1 MAKTS
6 SRLDIN
12 LEASGKI
19 KSIMLRSIS
28 EVTKSWK
35 EKESEEEG
43 SMARYY
49 RNVIDVVKGSSFR
62 EETLL
67 LHPEWLSI
75 DLALFS
81 KAAAVS
87 GGHHS
92 SDTSVKH

>member
-49 RNVIDVVKGSSFR
+49 RNVIDVVKGSSSFR

-81 KAAAVS
+81 KAAAVQWRAS
-87 GGHHS
+87 FF
-92 SDTSVKH
+92 